1 MSYYWAMAGQ
11 WMASTLRSTAEAHL
25 ARAAAIRT
33 GAQSIGALRPP
44 VWTGRAAQTE
54 RADREAMTARMDRTT
69 QVLEGYGRLAR
80 DTASELAAIQA
91 DRAAIVSELNA
102 LGWLMNAFGVLSRLS
117 PTSSTGAIEAAWSLT
132 SPGAPSSSTEVPPRR
147 WTRWR
152 PPISGIRSGS
162 RRLTPST
169 PTS

>member
-69 QVLEGYGRLAR
+69 QVLEGYGRLAATR
-80 DTASELAAIQA
+80 RPSWQRSKLIGQ
-91 DRAAIVSELNA
+91 
-102 LGWLMNAFGVLSRLS
+102 
-117 PTSSTGAIEAAWSLT
+117 
-132 SPGAPSSSTEVPPRR
+132 PSSAS
-147 WTRWR
+147 
-152 PPISGIRSGS
+152 
-162 RRLTPST
+162 
-169 PTS
+169 

>member
-91 DRAAIVSELNA
+91 DRADHRQRAERV
-102 LGWLMNAFGVLSRLS
+102 GVVDERLR
-117 PTSSTGAIEAAWSLT
+117 GA
-132 SPGAPSSSTEVPPRR
+132 VPAESDQFNR
-147 WTRWR
+147 
-152 PPISGIRSGS
+152 GN
-162 RRLTPST
+162 
-169 PTS
+169 